1 MTTGEAR
8 VEAEIDALE
17 ARDKGLVRAVGTFPF
32 AASIVNC
39 VIGAGIFSLPAAMAT
54 MAGSIAPMAFL
65 LCSLA
70 MGAVVLCC
78 AEASGRVATSGGCAG
93 YADAAYG
100 PLAGFITGVLV
111 WVSAVLACGG
121 IAAALAD
128 GLARWLP
135 LLAGEGPRA
144 ALIIAVIGG
153 IAAVNIAGVAPAAR
167 IITVLTVI
175 KLVPLFLFVFVGGGW
190 LLVNG
195 NAEVTHLP
203 ATQFGTAVILAL
215 FAFSGMETPL
225 SASGEVRDPA
235 RTIPRALIL
244 GMGMVTA
251 LYIAIQ
257 FVTQGLL
264 GDRLAGAPDPLAT
277 AIGVVSPA
285 LMIVLLLGA
294 SLSRFGWIGSHM
306 LGAPRILFAFS
317 RDGLLPRWLSVVN
330 PRTHAPA
337 RAVTIHALIAIA
349 LALSGTF
356 ETLAVLS
363 GLATAGIYIMACA
376 SAWRLHRLG
385 VNADGGAPHYR
396 ILPLAAAMAVL
407 SMIVIIALGKP
418 AEIAGLAALVAGSV
432 GWFLVARRLGARA

>member
-1 MTTGEAR
+1 MPAAAQIEAL
-8 VEAEIDALE
+8 A
-17 ARDKGLVRAVGTFPF
+17 ARDKGLVRAMGTFPF

-54 MAGSIAPMAFL
+54 MAGGLAPMAFL

-70 MGAVVLCC
+70 MGAVVFCC
-78 AEASGRVATSGGCAG
+78 AQASGQVATSGGCAG
-93 YADAAYG
+93 YADAAFG
-100 PLAGFITGVLV
+100 PLAGFVTGVLV

-128 GLARWLP
+128 GLARWVP

-144 ALIIAVIGG
+144 ALIVAVIGG

-167 IITVLTVI
+167 IIAVLTVV
-175 KLVPLFLFVFVGGGW
+175 KLVPLLLFVLVGGGW

-195 NAEVTHLP
+195 HSQTTHLP
-203 ATQFGTAVILAL
+203 PTQFGTAVILAL

-235 RTIPRALIL
+235 RTIPRALLL
-244 GMGMVTA
+244 GMGMVTG

-264 GDRLAGAPDPLAT
+264 GDRLAGAPDPLAM

-285 LMIVLLLGA
+285 FMIVLLLGA

-306 LGAPRILFAFS
+306 LGAPRILFAFARS
-317 RDGLLPRWLSVVN
+317 GLLPRWLAAVN

-337 RAVTIHALIAIA
+337 RAVGVHAAIAIA
-349 LALSGTF
+349 LALTGTF
-356 ETLAVLS
+356 ERLAVLS
-363 GLATAGIYIMACA
+363 GLATAAIYILACA
-376 SAWRLHRLG
+376 SAWRLHTT
-385 VNADGGAPHYR
+385 GAAEALRTR
-396 ILPLAAAMAVL
+396 ILPFAAVTAILAMA
-407 SMIVIIALGKP
+407 IIIALGKP
-418 AEIAGLAALVAGSV
+418 AEIGGLAALVLGAA
-432 GWFLVARRLGARA
+432 GWFHVARRLAARA